1 MPIYEY
7 RCEKCGKEFEKLVL
21 PNSQEPTCPGC
32 DARQVSRIMSVCAFS
47 VGGNFKS
54 TASSPCS
61 SCAPS
66 PAGCASCGVK
76 H

>member
-47 VGGNFKS
+47 V
-54 TASSPCS
+54 
-61 SCAPS
+61 
-66 PAGCASCGVK
+66 
-76 H
+76 